1 LEDVVGALTLELP
14 WRTRFRPRDL
24 ARARFTEQG
33 DELDNF
39 TTANKKVR
47 SAIIAVGTSLVRA
60 GNVCPTDLF
69 GCYHFNALIKTFNSA
84 PPYAAIEHGTYV
96 Y

>member
-1 LEDVVGALTLELP
+1 LELP

-39 TTANKKVR
+39 TTANNEVW
-47 SAIIAVGTSLVRA
+47 SAIIAVGISLVRA
-60 GNVCPTDLF
+60 GNVCHTGLTP
-69 GCYHFNALIKTFNSA
+69 CYHFNALIQTFNS
-84 PPYAAIEHGTYV
+84 V
-96 Y
+96 LS